1 MIKYGVHSYIFT
13 DQWSDDGLHIL
24 DSVKQLGADVFE
36 LSIGDDVTFTPGLTR
51 RKAEELG
58 LVLVTGPGGEWPM
71 ECDLS
76 SDDPRE
82 RHRGLEWHKRQVDVT
97 AELGGI
103 AYTGAIYG
111 HPGVVK
117 RRLPPADEYRHIA
130 EALHRLAEYAE
141 RQGVMIALEP
151 MSHFLTHVVNT
162 PEQLHHLLT
171 LANHKNLRA
180 LLDTYHLVTEIR
192 DYAQA
197 IRTVR
202 DHLLGIHM
210 CENDRGVPGGGLVPW
225 ETVFATLQAIE
236 FEGYLLLETYNS
248 SLGDFAYRRGMFH
261 NVCPDAQTFVREG
274 LAFIRHQLAKNPSCV
289 RNDPSKM

>member
-1 MIKYGVHSYIFT
+1 MGDKRAIKTMIKYGVHSYIFT
-13 DQWSDDGLHIL
+13 DRWSDNGLHIL
-24 DSVKQLGADVFE
+24 DTVKHLEADVFE

-58 LVLVTGPGGEWPM
+58 LILVTGPGGEWPM
-71 ECDLS
+71 QCDLS
-76 SDDPRE
+76 SDDPGE
-82 RHRGLEWHKRQVDVT
+82 RQRGLEWHKQQVDVT
-97 AELGGI
+97 AEMGGI

-141 RQGVMIALEP
+141 RQGVIIALEP
-151 MSHFLTHVVNT
+151 MSHFRTHVVNT
-162 PEQLHHLLT
+162 PAQLQHLLT

-202 DHLLGIHM
+202 DHLLGIHA

-236 FEGYLLLETYNS
+236 FEGYVLLETYNS

-261 NVCPDAQTFVREG
+261 NVCPDAQKFVREG
-274 LAFIRHQLAKNPSCV
+274 FAFIRQQLEKSC
-289 RNDPSKM
+289 